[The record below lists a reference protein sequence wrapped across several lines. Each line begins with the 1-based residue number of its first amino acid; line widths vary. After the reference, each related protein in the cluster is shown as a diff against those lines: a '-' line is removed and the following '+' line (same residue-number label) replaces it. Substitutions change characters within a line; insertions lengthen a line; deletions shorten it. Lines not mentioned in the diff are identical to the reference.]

1 MFDGADV
8 HSDDAI
14 MPVPATARL
23 AVAGG
28 SPDAHPIAF
37 QGAET
42 RVAVGRYGEGR
53 GLNLSAII
61 VTAALH
67 AIALAAVLYIRAEA
81 PQEEREQRLTVVNL
95 TPPPPP
101 PSPDTPPQSRPA
113 VVAPVTPIML
123 VQKPTVATTPD
134 PTPQPPTLM
143 AAPAPAPVAPVA
155 IAAPAPPSV
164 VQVSDLSVR
173 LLSGAPPRYPT
184 ESRRKR
190 EQGTVL
196 LSLTLGLDGRVAT
209 ISVARSSG
217 FERLDQA
224 ALSAVRKWRWAPYVQ
239 DGKPA
244 MVKGVFE
251 IPFVLAD

>member
-1 MFDGADV
+1 MFDGADIQ
-8 HSDDAI
+8 SDDAI
-14 MPVPATARL
+14 MPVPAARL
-23 AVAGG
+23 AVAGELA
-28 SPDAHPIAF
+28 DARPIAS
-37 QGAET
+37 GIAGN
-42 RVAVGRYGEGR
+42 RVASGRYGEGR
-53 GLNLSAII
+53 RVNLSAIV

-67 AIALAAVLYIRAEA
+67 AIALAGVLYIRADA
-81 PQEEREQRLTVVNL
+81 PAEKREQRLTVVNL

-113 VVAPVTPIML
+113 VVAPITPIML

-134 PTPQPPTLM
+134 PTPQPPTLL
-143 AAPAPAPVAPVA
+143 AAPAPALVAPAAV
-155 IAAPAPPSV
+155 AAPAPPSV

-196 LSLTLGLDGRVAT
+196 LALTLGLDGRVAT